1 MLDDSYKFC
10 YIFPLQ
16 FILYTIIRAS
26 IIEVLTHLFRKA
38 IWVLRHCQTAICTCN
53 IVPEIHFLLKRSLL
67 SFTTVTVP
75 YLNGL
80 FYFTQIKRVV
90 KYLRM
95 NNHNVFICCSFKW
108 KQFYS
113 MENEI
118 HSWMSPSC
126 VAWQFFFQYIAP
138 WIYSL
143 NFTIQ
148 NISTF
153 CRYDEVLIKLTFWL
167 ILERQFSVKLRSLFM
182 CHRNHNVT

>member
-126 VAWQFFFQYIAP
+126 VAWQFFFP
-138 WIYSL
+138 VYSTMDIFFKFHHTEYFYL
-143 NFTIQ
+143 LQVWWSFNKVNILVDSGKTI
-148 NISTF
+148 
-153 CRYDEVLIKLTFWL
+153 
-167 ILERQFSVKLRSLFM
+167 FSEASFPLYVSQES
-182 CHRNHNVT
+182 